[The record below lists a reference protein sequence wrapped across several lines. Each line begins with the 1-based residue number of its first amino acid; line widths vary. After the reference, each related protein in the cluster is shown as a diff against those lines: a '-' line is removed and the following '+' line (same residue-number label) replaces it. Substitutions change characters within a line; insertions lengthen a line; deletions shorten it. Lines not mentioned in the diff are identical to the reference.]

1 MFSALLFANDP
12 SAGQTIQQLADE
24 SGLVNIQ
31 KRLSAFPQNYELAVL
46 LNTHNPDLV
55 FMDLS
60 DWDKASSAALMIH
73 SLYPKIA
80 IIGFGAGWSD
90 PIKGLCEH
98 AGVTELL
105 VSPVTI
111 K

>member
-1 MFSALLFANDP
+1 MAFVSIFTLALRPAINGRVALQA
-12 SAGQTIQQLADE
+12 AQA
-24 SGLVNIQ
+24 
-31 KRLSAFPQNYELAVL
+31 RW
-46 LNTHNPDLV
+46 PDLV

-60 DWDKASSAALMIH
+60 DWHKASSAALMIH

-111 K
+111 KE